1 MVLILQYPLDDWMYV
16 NIHHSTRS
24 HCKEPNVPYVG
35 QEPRV
40 AESALGASDDLA
52 AIVLYTVTFL

>member
-1 MVLILQYPLDDWMYV
+1 MYV

-52 AIVLYTVTFL
+52 VIVLYTVTFL